1 MPVKRPNGVIQQSFF
16 IHHIMQVSLQ
26 INARW
31 IITVDADD
39 SVLHHH
45 ALIIDGDKIIDIL
58 PQGEATKYSPL
69 NLVEISNHAV
79 VPGFINAHTHAA
91 MSLLKGLADDLPLD
105 EWLNEHIWPAETE
118 LADEHFVK
126 DGTELAIAEM
136 IRSGTTCFNDM
147 YFFIDQTALVVSR
160 AGIRANIG
168 IPIIDFPTRWA
179 KDLDEYISKGLA
191 VRDQFNNNKLITF
204 SFSPH
209 APYTVSDESFKT
221 LQPIM
226 DELGLS
232 MHIHVHETQSEVDDA
247 IEKQGIKPLARL
259 NNLELLSPDLITVH
273 MTALDDDDIKQLAT
287 HSVHVVHCPESNLK
301 LASGFCPVLSLFEA
315 GINVALGTD
324 GSASNNDIDMLGEMR
339 TAALL
344 AKGISGKAN
353 SLSAHDVLRMA
364 TINGAKTL
372 GLNDQI
378 GSIEIGKQAD
388 VFAINLKQIETQPV
402 YDVIS
407 TLVYSASRSQISDV
421 WVAGKRLLDNHE
433 LTTLDESVL
442 LEKAKQWHGKITPF
456 HHPVNKT
463 GVK

>member
-1 MPVKRPNGVIQQSFF
+1 
-16 IHHIMQVSLQ
+16 MQVSLQ

-45 ALIIDGDKIIDIL
+45 SLIIDDDKIIDLL
-58 PQGEATKYSPL
+58 PQNEASKYSPL
-69 NLVEISNHAV
+69 NLVELNDHAI
-79 VPGFINAHTHAA
+79 VPGFVNAHTHAA

-118 LADEHFVK
+118 LADEQFVK

-147 YFFIDQTALVVSR
+147 YFFIDQTALAVSR

-168 IPIIDFPTRWA
+168 IPVIDFPTRWA
-179 KDLDEYISKGLA
+179 KTLDEYISKGLA
-191 VRDQFNNNKLITF
+191 VRDQFNHHRLISF

-232 MHIHVHETQSEVDDA
+232 MHIHVHETQREVDDA
-247 IEKQGIKPLARL
+247 IEKHGKKPLTRL
-259 NNLELLSPDLITVH
+259 SNLDLLSPDLITVH
-273 MTALDDDDIKQLAT
+273 MTALDEDDIEKLAAN
-287 HSVHVVHCPESNLK
+287 SVHVVHCPESNLK
-301 LASGFCPVLSLFEA
+301 LASGFCTVPRLLEA
-315 GINVALGTD
+315 GVNVALGTD

-344 AKGISGKAN
+344 AKGVTKNAAA
-353 SLSAHDVLRMA
+353 LSAHDVLRMA
-364 TINGAKTL
+364 TINGAKAL
-372 GLNDQI
+372 GLDEQI
-378 GSIEIGKQAD
+378 GSVTIGKQAD
-388 VFAINLKQIETQPV
+388 VFAINLNHIETQPV

-421 WVAGKRLLDNHE
+421 WVAGKQLLNNHE
-433 LTTLDESVL
+433 LTTMDESAL
-442 LEKAKQWHGKITPF
+442 LEKAKQWYGKIAPF
-456 HHPVNKT
+456 HHPANKR